1 MDVRR
6 TCLCGTIVELLSQAG
21 TPLTKGLLFQTS
33 DVEGGG
39 KKKKKKK
46 EKKHKKDKKHKKHK
60 KHKKEKSGG
69 AAAGDGQEVQ
79 PPEEDGDSRKV
90 RGALLILNHL
100 DCEHSHRCSLAVE
113 SGFAG
118 F

>member
-1 MDVRR
+1 M
-6 TCLCGTIVELLSQAG
+6 LSQAG

-69 AAAGDGQEVQ
+69 AAAGDGQEVP

-90 RGALLILNHL
+90 RGPLLILNHL
-100 DCEHSHRCSLAVE
+100 GGEHSNRGSLAVD
-113 SGFAG
+113 SGPAG

>member
-1 MDVRR
+1 MWND
-6 TCLCGTIVELLSQAG
+6 CQQKLLVEVLSQAG
-21 TPLTKGLLFQTS
+21 RNKTLTKGLLFQTS

-69 AAAGDGQEVQ
+69 AAAGDGPEVQ

-90 RGALLILNHL
+90 RGPLFNP
-100 DCEHSHRCSLAVE
+100 E
-113 SGFAG
+113 SSGR
-118 F
+118 